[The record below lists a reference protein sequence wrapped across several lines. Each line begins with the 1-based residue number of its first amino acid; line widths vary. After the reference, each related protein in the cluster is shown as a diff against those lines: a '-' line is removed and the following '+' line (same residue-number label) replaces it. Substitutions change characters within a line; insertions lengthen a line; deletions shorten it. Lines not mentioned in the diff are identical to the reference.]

1 MLSLAAS
8 VFGNAKG
15 GKKGEEGGIQIY
27 KTKQENMYKRG
38 HKSLEAITHCSA
50 LDQNHRNKINYIAH
64 RSENNRKKK
73 IFNENTP
80 L

>member
-8 VFGNAKG
+8 VFGNE
-15 GKKGEEGGIQIY
+15 KGEEGGIQIY

-73 IFNENTP
+73 IFNEHTP